1 MSSDRMKAFS
11 HSLILIGVVLLGATL
26 RFWNLDAKAVWMDE
40 VITALF
46 SLGRSYLD
54 VPLEVAFSRSAL
66 EQLFTFQPT
75 TCGAIAQTV
84 STQSVHPP
92 LFFCWMHN
100 WLSWLQP
107 INQSWVWKLRTL
119 PALAGVGA
127 ILAIYYLNR
136 IAFSK
141 QVGLLGA
148 IVMAV
153 SPFAV
158 YLSQEAR
165 HYTIPML
172 LLCLALLGTIR
183 IQQDLRE
190 QRLQFG
196 VWLGW
201 VAVNSVGFYIHYFF
215 ILATIAQLL
224 TLLVLQLKLYTPHP
238 TPHTLFYRRTWFTLL
253 FTILAIGLTY
263 LPWLPTF
270 LSHLRRP
277 ETNWLEPSQ
286 SGLLAAIAPLYQLLA
301 GWVLMTIALPIEN
314 QPLWVIIPSAVLMLF
329 VSGWLAWRVLRGVKK
344 LWQTP
349 DTHWET
355 LTLISFIGWVLVEFL
370 AIVYLLHKDLTQVPR
385 YNFIYYPAVC
395 ALIGASLWKGRSD
408 QRFRLKP
415 ILLVVLAGLI
425 SCGFVVSDRV
435 FLKPY
440 QPQQVASRMQS
451 KTAESTIVVMAYQD
465 LQDVALGL
473 SFALPL
479 LDAPQTQF
487 AFVGRSQS
495 YDQFWKNLARP
506 TIGGSSPQLLWLI
519 APGLREKDFPPQ
531 VNLSRSVCN
540 RDSSRYYRLGVPF
553 QGYRC

>member
-1 MSSDRMKAFS
+1 MKAFS
-11 HSLILIGVVLLGATL
+11 HSLILTGVVFLGALL
-26 RFWNLDAKAVWMDE
+26 RFWNLDAKSVWMDE

-46 SLGRSYLD
+46 SSGRSYLD

-66 EQLFTFQPT
+66 DQLFTLQPT
-75 TCGAIAQTV
+75 TCAAIAQTV

-92 LFFCWMHN
+92 LFFCWMHD

-107 INQSWVWKLRTL
+107 VSQSWVWKLRAL

-141 QVGLLGA
+141 RAGLIGA

-165 HYTIPML
+165 HYTLPML
-172 LLCLALLGTIR
+172 LLSLALLGTIR

-190 QRLQFG
+190 QRLQPG

-201 VAVNSVGFYIHYFF
+201 IAVNSVGFYIHYFF
-215 ILATIAQLL
+215 ILAMIAQVL
-224 TLLVLQLKLYTPHP
+224 TIVVLQLKLQTSNLKPLRP
-238 TPHTLFYRRTWFTLL
+238 FYRRTWLVLL
-253 FTILAIGLTY
+253 AAVGGIGLAY

-270 LSHLRRP
+270 LSHLSRP
-277 ETNWLEPSQ
+277 ETNWLEPTQ
-286 SGLLAAIAPLYQLLA
+286 SGLLVAIVPLYQLLA

-314 QPLWVIIPSAVLMLF
+314 QPLWVILPAAVLMLL
-329 VSGWLAWRVLRGVKK
+329 VSGWLAWRVLRGGQT
-344 LWQTP
+344 LWQNSE
-349 DTHWET
+349 THWET
-355 LTLISFIGWVLVEFL
+355 LTLTSFIGWILVEFL

-395 ALIGASLWKGRSD
+395 ALIGASLWKGQSD
-408 QRFRLKP
+408 HNFRLKAVV
-415 ILLVVLAGLI
+415 IVVLAGLI

-440 QPQQVASRMQS
+440 QPQQVATMMQPNAS
-451 KTAESTIVVMAYQD
+451 ESTIVVMTYQD

-479 LDAPQTQF
+479 LENNAQTRF
-487 AFVGRSQS
+487 AFVGRSRS
-495 YDQFWKNLARP
+495 YDQVWKKLASP
-506 TIGGSSPQLLWLI
+506 ALGDSSPQVLWLI

-531 VNLSRSVCN
+531 INLNRSVCT